1 MKRRFLALR
10 IVSIVYKILGV
21 LNVLAMIGIIV
32 YVLVSADNFPT
43 MDSKLPVIGAAIA
56 GLILGTIVLFAIA
69 QLIDLMMAIEINTRA
84 SNALLQRMG
93 KVMKERL

>member
-10 IVSIVYKILGV
+10 IVSTIYKILGV
-21 LNVLAMIGIIV
+21 LNVIAMIGLIAYTLI
-32 YVLVSADNFPT
+32 SADAFPT
-43 MDSKLPVIGAAIA
+43 MATKLPVIGAAVA
-56 GLILGTIVLFAIA
+56 GLLVGTVILFAMG
-69 QLIDLMMAIEINTRA
+69 QFIDLLMAIEINTRA

>member
-10 IVSIVYKILGV
+10 IVSIIYKILGV
-21 LNVLAMIGIIV
+21 LNVIAMIGVIG
-32 YVLVSADNFPT
+32 YTLLNADAFPT
-43 MDSKLPVIGAAIA
+43 MQTKLPVIGGAVA
-56 GLILGTIVLFAIA
+56 GLLVGTVILFAMG
-69 QLIDLMMAIEINTRA
+69 QFLDLLIAIEINTRA